1 MPRTT
6 IRSEDITA
14 SQVKNVDMADD
25 AIDADKLANS
35 INTEITANTAKVT
48 NATHTGDVTGATD
61 QTIAAGAVDIPM
73 LSATGT
79 ADATTYLRGDNAWSA
94 ISAGTANQPNFG
106 VSSAADQSWSASY
119 NNFNMPTVLW
129 TSEANLWD
137 TTNFKFTVPAG
148 KGGKY
153 IFFLNFFI
161 GANANYYVRTYI
173 NGTTEGQYQSHASS
187 TSGNKVQTATFH
199 HDLDAADYV
208 EVQHYTGNN
217 FTNGG
222 AKFMGMRIDE

>member
-1 MPRTT
+1 MYCESSNAHYQAIKAAPHSGSSDWTLTLPPTVPSVSGQALTATT
-6 IRSEDITA
+6 AGVA
-14 SQVKNVDMADD
+14 SWTTLAAA
-25 AIDADKLANS
+25 AIDCK
-35 INTEITANTAKVT
+35 
-48 NATHTGDVTGATD
+48 
-61 QTIAAGAVDIPM
+61 
-73 LSATGT
+73 
-79 ADATTYLRGDNAWSA
+79 
-94 ISAGTANQPNFG
+94 PNFG
-106 VSSAADQSWSASY
+106 VSSAADQVWQGSY
-119 NNFNMPTVLW
+119 DNFNMPTVLW
-129 TSEANLWD
+129 TSEASLWD

-222 AKFMGMRIDE
+222 AKFMGMRIDD

>member
-48 NATHTGDVTGATD
+48 NATHTGDVTGATAL
-61 QTIAAGAVDIPM
+61 TIAAGAVDIPM

-106 VSSAADQSWSASY
+106 VSSAADQAWSGSY
-119 NNFNMPTVLW
+119 VNFVMPTVLW

-137 TTNFKFTVPAG
+137 TTNYKFTVPAG

-153 IFFLNFFI
+153 VFHLIYFVHT
-161 GANANYYVRTYI
+161 GANWYVRTYI
-173 NGTTEGQYQSHASS
+173 NGTTEGQYNSWATG
-187 TSGNKVQTATFH
+187 TSGNKSMLGTMF
-199 HDLDAADYV
+199 HDLDAGDYV
-208 EVQHYTGNN
+208 EIQRYTAGS